1 MIQLQDGTLQ
11 IEVMVGEQ
19 VYIRLFDTNHET
31 GFHLPKGKLL
41 SIDELIDVALDDLA
55 LIFLEQELKP

>member
-31 GFHLPKGKLL
+31 GFYLPKGELL
-41 SIDELIDVALDDLA
+41 SIDELIDVAFDALA
-55 LIFLEQELKP
+55 LIFLKQELKP